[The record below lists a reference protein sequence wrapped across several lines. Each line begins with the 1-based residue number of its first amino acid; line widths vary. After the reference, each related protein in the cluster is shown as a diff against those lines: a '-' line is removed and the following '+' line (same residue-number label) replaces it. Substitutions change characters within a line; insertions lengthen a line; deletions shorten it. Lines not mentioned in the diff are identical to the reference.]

1 MSHKPAQGFTLL
13 ELLIVMAIIAM
24 AAAFVIPRLTAGEG
38 LLLKAQVREAI
49 AVLNYARRSA
59 IVEGT
64 ARVAVFFDDKK
75 DANAAPDSKN
85 SKKPNAPN
93 QWSSRGAS
101 LEWGG
106 KVTDKDQAVYEII
119 FYPEGGSS
127 GGELVLR
134 FKDQKAKISVNP
146 LNGKISA
153 DVLEQGQEG
162 KDGKK
167 S

>member
-1 MSHKPAQGFTLL
+1 MSHKPARGFTLL

-64 ARVAVFFDDKK
+64 ARVAVFFDDKQ
-75 DANAAPDSKN
+75 DANAAPNSK

-93 QWSSRGAS
+93 QWSSRGTT

-106 KVTDKDQAVYEII
+106 KVTDKEQAVYEII

-146 LNGKISA
+146 LNGKITA
-153 DVLEQGQEG
+153 DVLEQG
-162 KDGKK
+162 KDDKK